1 MQYLQTKSIARLL
14 FLLLSFG
21 TATHYSE
28 EQKQSNSAA
37 PDIPKT
43 WDAAAV
49 GTLEVPLAESSASPI
64 PVSPDFYYAIPVRP
78 IYKSYPKYHPDKEPP
93 GYRDWLRQQEPVVL
107 WDHGAHRP
115 KLVTEEDW
123 IRAGEIVFNAPILF
137 SRQTHTAEEMR
148 TFIAKTGDLYDQS
161 GVSPFATYVIRER
174 GKLEVGEVSCAECH
188 SRVMPDSTV
197 IRGAQGNRPVEQ
209 VAYLGLAE
217 DAANAQDKQKFLA
230 EIRRGQLGAFAA
242 PWLRPDPN
250 DQLGQSSAAEIEA
263 IHFAIPASVFA
274 RQGTSPLSPAK
285 IPDLI
290 GIKERRYLDAT
301 GLIRHRNIAI

>member
-37 PDIPKT
+37 PEIPKT

-49 GTLEVPLAESSASPI
+49 GTLEVPLAESSASPM
-64 PVSPDFYYAIPVRP
+64 PVSQDFYYAIPVRP

-107 WDHGAHRP
+107 WDDGAHRP

-137 SRQTHTAEEMR
+137 SRQTDTAEEMR
-148 TFIAKTGDLYDQS
+148 TFIAKTG
-161 GVSPFATYVIRER
+161 E
-174 GKLEVGEVSCAECH
+174 LEVGEVSCAECH

-242 PWLRPDPN
+242 PWLRLIQTLN
-250 DQLGQSSAAEIEA
+250 LGSPRRRRSKRFISR
-263 IHFAIPASVFA
+263 FPPAFSPVRA
-274 RQGTSPLSPAK
+274 QAPYRQPRFPISLALRNG
-285 IPDLI
+285 
-290 GIKERRYLDAT
+290 AT
-301 GLIRHRNIAI
+301 